1 MREVFFIPEG
11 HDIND
16 YKDQWQGK
24 FQEIHTGLSTNNKK
38 YVLTPDKAHPF
49 RIPEFQVTHT
59 PENCSDT
66 DYLIYRLV
74 DDYGEFEDDP
84 SYTMEVWS
92 RDYDNPKAEKK
103 KVDTHILGY
112 NKKFQLYESEHV
124 RLNTGWYLLIF
135 MKNNEMFDVKEL
147 AVFENQEEE

>member
-1 MREVFFIPEG
+1 M
-11 HDIND
+11 
-16 YKDQWQGK
+16 
-24 FQEIHTGLSTNNKK
+24 
-38 YVLTPDKAHPF
+38 
-49 RIPEFQVTHT
+49 
-59 PENCSDT
+59 
-66 DYLIYRLV
+66 
-74 DDYGEFEDDP
+74 
-84 SYTMEVWS
+84 
-92 RDYDNPKAEKK
+92 DYDNPKAEKK